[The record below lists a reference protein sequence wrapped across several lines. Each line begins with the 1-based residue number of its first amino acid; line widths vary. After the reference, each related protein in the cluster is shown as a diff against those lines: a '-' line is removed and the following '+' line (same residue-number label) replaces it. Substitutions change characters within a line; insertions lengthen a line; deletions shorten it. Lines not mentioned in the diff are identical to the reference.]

1 MTTEATKPMTN
12 AERQRA
18 FRARKA
24 AQAATEV
31 RGAFAHPDDHQAVKD
46 YAAKLAKK
54 RAKAEKA
61 VGHNAEITG
70 SPKASPLDGTVMQ
83 QE

>member
-1 MTTEATKPMTN
+1 MHASTLKYDQGFGPPTPHMTTDAPEPMTN

-24 AQAATEV
+24 AQTAAEV
-31 RGAFAHPDDHQAVKD
+31 RGVFAHPDDHQAVKD
-46 YAAKLAKK
+46 YAAKLSKK

-61 VGHNAEITG
+61 
-70 SPKASPLDGTVMQ
+70 DGA
-83 QE
+83 

>member
-1 MTTEATKPMTN
+1 MTTDAPKPMTN
-12 AERQRA
+12 AERQRD

-24 AQAATEV
+24 AQTAAEV
-31 RGAFAHPDDHQAVKD
+31 RGVFAHPDDHQAVKD

-61 VGHNAEITG
+61 
-70 SPKASPLDGTVMQ
+70 DGV
-83 QE
+83 

>member
-1 MTTEATKPMTN
+1 MTN

-24 AQAATEV
+24 AQTAAEV
-31 RGAFAHPDDHQAVKD
+31 RGVFAHPDDHQAVKD

-61 VGHNAEITG
+61 
-70 SPKASPLDGTVMQ
+70 DGA
-83 QE
+83 

>member
-18 FRARKA
+18 FRARKT

-31 RGAFAHPDDHQAVKD
+31 RGAFAHHDDHQDVKD

-70 SPKASPLDGTVMQ
+70 A
-83 QE
+83 

>member
-1 MTTEATKPMTN
+1 MNAAKTN

-24 AQAATEV
+24 AQTAAEV
-31 RGAFAHPDDHQAVKD
+31 RGVFAHPDDRQAVKD
-46 YAAKLAKK
+46 YAAKLSKK

-61 VGHNAEITG
+61 
-70 SPKASPLDGTVMQ
+70 DGA
-83 QE
+83 